1 MNFNQVFESLFK
13 QEKIVEYT
21 SLVTT
26 DKVHKRRCTI
36 PKKFQTESDKIIVW
50 DLDSENYHDI
60 QIDTIISIQNV

>member
-1 MNFNQVFESLFK
+1 MNFNQVLESLYQ

-36 PKKFQTESDKIIVW
+36 PLKFQSESDKIIVW
-50 DLDSENYHDI
+50 DLDSEKYHDI